1 MEKNMKQGNGNKS
14 FEDLK
19 AVARDRASRKFD
31 VISNVQ
37 EAEFYTILDHG
48 LQHMQ
53 LRLPETKATLSSR
66 LTAVIDEHAL
76 DLICAYTH
84 MPASYHRHCMKEHKE
99 DLATENLNRWFSD
112 PETSKQ
118 KRMFRFWNPDGT
130 DAFNGSDYRLR
141 SFHSDR
147 YMRFDDEV
155 LMDACVPVIEKFKNG
170 ALKVASCN
178 QSEHFLNLKCT
189 MPTMKKEVKVGDYV
203 EAGFR
208 MKNGETGLSKILGG
222 GFIGRLTCSNGA
234 VLTDWIGDP
243 FSRKHITGVQ
253 PIGVMTQYWDDPS
266 RFPQG
271 NPAYGDYVHVIRK
284 QLQQLLEKCF
294 SEEQFERVVER
305 LASTAHL
312 STTIKNLDPHHESK
326 KRTIPA
332 LLVVGKEFGLSRVA
346 QQKVFDALHKDGDF
360 TQWGFANAIT
370 RTANDHSN
378 YDEAT
383 KLEEI
388 GGNILS
394 FPQRMWNRYAQ
405 AEWPVSMAA

>member
-1 MEKNMKQGNGNKS
+1 MKQGNGNKS
-14 FEDLK
+14 FDDLK

-31 VISNVQ
+31 VIQDIQSCH
-37 EAEFYTILDHG
+37 FYSKTG
-48 LQHMQ
+48 RPQHM
-53 LRLPETKATLSSR
+53 LLTLPDSSY
-66 LTAVIDEHAL
+66 LEASIDDHAMEL
-76 DLICAYTH
+76 MCNYFH
-84 MPASYHRHCMKEHKE
+84 MPASYHRYCMKEGKQ
-99 DLATENLNRWFSD
+99 DLATHNLNAWTENPD
-112 PETSKQ
+112 PAKQ
-118 KRMFRFWNPDGT
+118 RRMFRFWKPEDG
-130 DAFNGSDYRLR
+130 GVDYRLR
-141 SFHSDR
+141 SFHSSR
-147 YMRFDDEV
+147 YMRCDDEV
-155 LMDACVPVIEKFKNG
+155 IIDMISPIIQKFKGG
-170 ALKVASCN
+170 ALEIASCN

-234 VLTDWIGDP
+234 VLTDWIGNP

-253 PIGVMTQYWDDPS
+253 SIGVMPQYD
-266 RFPQG
+266 
-271 NPAYGDYVHVIRK
+271 NMHHTVYGDYVSVIRQ
-284 QLQQLLEKCF
+284 QLQKLLEECF
-294 SEEQFERVVER
+294 SEEKFERVVER
-305 LASTAHL
+305 LTSTAHL
-312 STTIKNLDPHHESK
+312 STTIKNLDPHPESK

-332 LLVVGKEFGLSRVA
+332 LVVVGKEFGLSQNA
-346 QQKVFDALHKDGDF
+346 QQNVFDALHKDGDF

-394 FPQRMWNRYAQ
+394 FPQRLWNRYAQ
-405 AEWPVSMAA
+405 AEWPVSIAA

>member
-1 MEKNMKQGNGNKS
+1 MKQGNGNKS

-31 VISNVQ
+31 VIANVQ
-37 EAEFYTILDHG
+37 SAEFRTVAGHP
-48 LQHMQ
+48 QHMH
-53 LRLPETKATLSSR
+53 LTLPERGSSPEHESYIS
-66 LTAVIDEHAL
+66 AVIDEHAL
-76 DLICAYTH
+76 DLICGYAH
-84 MPASYHRHCMKEHKE
+84 MPASYHRYCRNESKAE
-99 DLATENLNRWFSD
+99 LATHNLNAWFSD
-112 PETSKQ
+112 PITDKER
-118 KRMFRFWNPDGT
+118 RMFRFWRPEYDMGN
-130 DAFNGSDYRLR
+130 YRLR
-141 SFHSDR
+141 SFHSSR

-155 LMDACVPVIEKFKNG
+155 LMDACIPVIEKFKG
-170 ALKVASCN
+170 GSLKVASCN

-189 MPTMKKEVKVGDYV
+189 MPSMRKEVKVGDPI

-208 MKNGETGLSKILGG
+208 LKNGETGLSKILGG
-222 GFIGRLTCSNGA
+222 GFIGRLICTNGM
-234 VLTDWIGDP
+234 VLDDWIGDP

-253 PIGVMTQYWDDPS
+253 PIGVMPQYWDDPS

-284 QLQQLLEKCF
+284 QLQQLLEQCF

-312 STTIKNLDPHHESK
+312 STTIKNLDPHSESK

-332 LLVVGKEFGLSRVA
+332 LIVVGKEFGLSRSA
-346 QQKVFDALHKDGDF
+346 QQNVFDALHEDGDF

>member
-1 MEKNMKQGNGNKS
+1 MKQGNGNKS
-14 FEDLK
+14 FDDLK
-19 AVARDRASRKFD
+19 VVARDRASRKFD
-31 VISNVQ
+31 VIQNVQ
-37 EAEFYTILDHG
+37 ECEFYDVAG
-48 LQHMQ
+48 RPQHMQ
-53 LRLPETKATLSSR
+53 MTLPDSSR
-66 LTAVIDEHAL
+66 LDAVIDDHAL
-76 DLICAYTH
+76 DLICTYTH
-84 MPASYHRHCMKEHKE
+84 MPASYHRYCNKENKSR
-99 DLATENLNRWFSD
+99 LATHNLNEWFRD
-112 PETSKQ
+112 PETNKQ
-118 KRMFRFWNPDGT
+118 TRMFRFWKPEADLT
-130 DAFNGSDYRLR
+130 ELPYRLR
-141 SFHSDR
+141 SFHSTR
-147 YMRFDDEV
+147 YMRVDNEV
-155 LMDACVPVIEKFKNG
+155 IIDIVSPIVQQFKGG
-170 ALKVASCN
+170 ALEIASCN

-189 MPTMKKEVKVGDYV
+189 MPTLKKEVKVGDYV

-243 FSRKHITGVQ
+243 FSRKHLTGAQ
-253 PIGVMTQYWDDPS
+253 PIGVMPQYD
-266 RFPQG
+266 
-271 NPAYGDYVHVIRK
+271 NMHHTIYGDYIPTIRK

-294 SEEQFERVVER
+294 SEEHFERVVER
-305 LASTAHL
+305 LTATAHL
-312 STTIKNLDPHHESK
+312 STTIKNLDPHPESK

-332 LLVVGKEFGLSRVA
+332 LIVVGKEFGLSRNA
-346 QQKVFDALHKDGDF
+346 QQNVFDALHKDGDF

-394 FPQRMWNRYAQ
+394 FPQRLWNRYAQ

>member
-1 MEKNMKQGNGNKS
+1 MKQGNGNKS

-31 VISNVQ
+31 VIQDIQSCN
-37 EAEFYTILDHG
+37 FYSKAG
-48 LQHMQ
+48 RPQHM
-53 LRLPETKATLSSR
+53 LLTLPDSSY
-66 LTAVIDEHAL
+66 LEAVIDEHAM
-76 DLICAYTH
+76 DLMCNYFH
-84 MPASYHRHCMKEHKE
+84 MPSSYHRYCIKEGKQE
-99 DLATENLNRWFSD
+99 LATHNLNEWAKNPD
-112 PETSKQ
+112 PAKQ
-118 KRMFRFWNPDGT
+118 RRMFRFWKPEDGMT
-130 DAFNGSDYRLR
+130 DYRLR
-141 SFHSDR
+141 SFHSGR
-147 YMRFDDEV
+147 YMRVDNEV
-155 LMDACVPVIEKFKNG
+155 IIDIVSPIIQKFKGG
-170 ALKVASCN
+170 ALEIASCN

-222 GFIGRLTCSNGA
+222 GFIGRLWCSNGA
-234 VLTDWIGDP
+234 VLTDWIGNP
-243 FSRKHITGVQ
+243 FSRKHITGEQ
-253 PIGVMTQYWDDPS
+253 SIGVMPQYD
-266 RFPQG
+266 
-271 NPAYGDYVHVIRK
+271 NMHHTHYGDYVPVIRR
-284 QLQQLLEKCF
+284 QIQQLLEECF
-294 SEEQFERVVER
+294 SEEKFERVVER
-305 LASTAHL
+305 LTATAHL
-312 STTIKNLDPHHESK
+312 STTIKHLDPHHEEK

-332 LLVVGKEFGLSRVA
+332 LLVVGKEFGLSRSA
-346 QQKVFDALHKDGDF
+346 QQNVFDALHKDGDF

-370 RTANDHSN
+370 RTANDHTN

>member
-1 MEKNMKQGNGNKS
+1 MKQGNGNKS
-14 FEDLK
+14 FDDLK

-31 VISNVQ
+31 VIQNVQ
-37 EAEFYTILDHG
+37 ECEFYDVAG
-48 LQHMQ
+48 RPQHMQ
-53 LRLPETKATLSSR
+53 MTLPDSSR
-66 LTAVIDEHAL
+66 LDAVIDDHAL
-76 DLICAYTH
+76 DLICSYTH
-84 MPASYHRHCMKEHKE
+84 MPASYHRYCNKENKSR
-99 DLATENLNRWFSD
+99 LATHNLNEWFRD
-112 PETSKQ
+112 PETNKQ
-118 KRMFRFWNPDGT
+118 RRMFRFWKPEADL
-130 DAFNGSDYRLR
+130 AELPYRLR
-141 SFHSDR
+141 SFHSSQ

-155 LMDACVPVIEKFKNG
+155 LLDACVPVIQKFKGG
-170 ALKVASCN
+170 ALEIASAN
-178 QSEHFLNLKCT
+178 QSDHFFNMKCT
-189 MPTMKKEVKVGDYV
+189 LPTMKKEVKVGDYV

-208 MKNGETGLSKILGG
+208 LKNGGTGLSRILGG

-243 FSRKHITGVQ
+243 FSRKHLTGVQ
-253 PIGVMTQYWDDPS
+253 PIGVMPQYWDDPS

-305 LASTAHL
+305 LTATAHL
-312 STTIKNLDPHHESK
+312 STTIKNLDPHPEPK
-326 KRTIPA
+326 QKRTIPA
-332 LLVVGKEFGLSRVA
+332 LVVVGKEFGLSRSA
-346 QQKVFDALHKDGDF
+346 QQNVFDALHRDGDF

-394 FPQRMWNRYAQ
+394 FPQRLWNRYAQ

>member
-1 MEKNMKQGNGNKS
+1 MKQGNGNKS
-14 FEDLK
+14 FEDIK

-31 VISNVQ
+31 VIQNVQ
-37 EAEFYTILDHG
+37 ECEFYNVAG
-48 LQHMQ
+48 SPQHMQ
-53 LRLPETKATLSSR
+53 LTLPDTSQIE
-66 LTAVIDEHAL
+66 AVIDNHAL
-76 DLICAYTH
+76 DLICSYTH
-84 MPASYHRHCMKEHKE
+84 MPASYHRYCTKEGKSE
-99 DLATENLNRWFSD
+99 LATRNLNEWFSD
-112 PETSKQ
+112 PETNKQ
-118 KRMFRFWNPDGT
+118 RRMFRFWKPEYGL
-130 DAFNGSDYRLR
+130 AGLPYRLR
-141 SFHSDR
+141 SFHSSQ

-155 LMDACVPVIEKFKNG
+155 LLDACVPVIQKFKGG
-170 ALKVASCN
+170 ALEIASAN
-178 QSEHFLNLKCT
+178 QSDHFFNMKCT

-208 MKNGETGLSKILGG
+208 LKNGGTGLSRILGG

-243 FSRKHITGVQ
+243 FSRKHLTGVQ

-294 SEEQFERVVER
+294 SEEHFERVVER

-312 STTIKNLDPHHESK
+312 STTIKNLDPHPEPK
-326 KRTIPA
+326 QKRTIPA
-332 LLVVGKEFGLSRVA
+332 LVVVGKEFGLSRSA
-346 QQKVFDALHKDGDF
+346 QQNVFDALHKDGDF

-394 FPQRMWNRYAQ
+394 FPQRVWSRYAQ
-405 AEWPVSMAA
+405 ADWPVSMAA

>member
-1 MEKNMKQGNGNKS
+1 MKQGNGNKS
-14 FEDLK
+14 FDDLK

-31 VISNVQ
+31 VIQDIQSCN
-37 EAEFYTILDHG
+37 FYSKTG
-48 LQHMQ
+48 RPQHM
-53 LRLPETKATLSSR
+53 LLTLPDSSY
-66 LTAVIDEHAL
+66 LEAVIDDHAMEL
-76 DLICAYTH
+76 MCNYFH
-84 MPASYHRHCMKEHKE
+84 MPASYHRYCMKEGKQ
-99 DLATENLNRWFSD
+99 DLATHNLNAWTENPD
-112 PETSKQ
+112 PAKQ
-118 KRMFRFWNPDGT
+118 RRMFRFWKPEDG
-130 DAFNGSDYRLR
+130 GVDYRLR
-141 SFHSDR
+141 SFHSSR
-147 YMRFDDEV
+147 YGRCDDEV
-155 LMDACVPVIEKFKNG
+155 IIDMISPIIKKFRGG
-170 ALKVASCN
+170 ALEIASCN
-178 QSEHFLNLKCT
+178 QSDHFLNLKCT

-208 MKNGETGLSKILGG
+208 MKNGETGLSKILAG

-234 VLTDWIGDP
+234 VLTDWIGNP

-253 PIGVMTQYWDDPS
+253 SIGVMPQYD
-266 RFPQG
+266 
-271 NPAYGDYVHVIRK
+271 NMHHTVYGDYVSVIRQ
-284 QLQQLLEKCF
+284 QLQKLLEECF
-294 SEEQFERVVER
+294 SEEKFERVVER
-305 LASTAHL
+305 LTSTAHL

-332 LLVVGKEFGLSRVA
+332 LLVVGKEFGLSRSA
-346 QQKVFDALHKDGDF
+346 QQNVFDALHKDGDF

>member
-1 MEKNMKQGNGNKS
+1 MKQGNGNKS
-14 FEDLK
+14 FDDLK

-31 VISNVQ
+31 VIQDIQSCN
-37 EAEFYTILDHG
+37 FYSKTG
-48 LQHMQ
+48 RPQHM
-53 LRLPETKATLSSR
+53 LLTLPNSSY
-66 LTAVIDEHAL
+66 LEAVIDDHAMEL
-76 DLICAYTH
+76 MCNYFH
-84 MPASYHRHCMKEHKE
+84 MPASYHRYCMKEGKQ
-99 DLATENLNRWFSD
+99 DLATHNLNAWTENPD
-112 PETSKQ
+112 PAKQ
-118 KRMFRFWNPDGT
+118 RRMFRFWKPEDG
-130 DAFNGSDYRLR
+130 GVDYRLR
-141 SFHSDR
+141 SFHSSR

-155 LMDACVPVIEKFKNG
+155 LLDACVPIIKGFKGG
-170 ALKVASCN
+170 ALSVASCN
-178 QSEHFLNLKCT
+178 QSDHFFNLKCT
-189 MPTMKKEVKVGDYV
+189 MPTLKKEVKVGDYV

-208 MKNGETGLSKILGG
+208 LKNGGTGLSKILGG

-271 NPAYGDYVHVIRK
+271 NPAYGDYVNVIRT

-294 SEEQFERVVER
+294 DEEQFERVVER
-305 LASTAHL
+305 LTSTAHL

-332 LLVVGKEFGLSRVA
+332 LLVVGKEFGLSRSA
-346 QQKVFDALHKDGDF
+346 QQNVFDALHKDGDF

>member
-14 FEDLK
+14 FEDIK

-31 VISNVQ
+31 VIQNVQ
-37 EAEFYTILDHG
+37 ECEFYNVAG
-48 LQHMQ
+48 SPQHMQ
-53 LRLPETKATLSSR
+53 LTLPDTSQIE
-66 LTAVIDEHAL
+66 AVIDDHAL
-76 DLICAYTH
+76 DLICGYTH
-84 MPASYHRHCMKEHKE
+84 MPASYHRHCTKEGKAE
-99 DLATENLNRWFSD
+99 LATRNLNEWFSD
-112 PETSKQ
+112 PETNKQ
-118 KRMFRFWNPDGT
+118 RRMFRFWKPEYGL
-130 DAFNGSDYRLR
+130 AGLPYRLR
-141 SFHSDR
+141 SFHSSQ

-155 LMDACVPVIEKFKNG
+155 LLDACVPVIQKFKGG
-170 ALKVASCN
+170 ALEIASAN
-178 QSEHFLNLKCT
+178 QSDHFFNMKCT
-189 MPTMKKEVKVGDYV
+189 MPTLKKEVKVGDYV

-208 MKNGETGLSKILGG
+208 LKNGGTGLSKILGG
-222 GFIGRLTCSNGA
+222 GFIGRSICSNGA
-234 VLTDWIGDP
+234 VLIDWIGDP
-243 FSRKHITGVQ
+243 FSRKHLTGVQ

-312 STTIKNLDPHHESK
+312 STTIKNLDPHPEPK
-326 KRTIPA
+326 QKRTIPA
-332 LLVVGKEFGLSRVA
+332 LIVVGKEFGLSRSA
-346 QQKVFDALHKDGDF
+346 QQNVFDALHKDGDF

-394 FPQRMWNRYAQ
+394 FPQRLWSRYAQ
-405 AEWPVSMAA
+405 ADWPVSMAA